1 MKVSYT
7 FFVLSILIVICTSRS
22 EAQIR
27 LIGEQSVYTSYYLN
41 PVLVNPGATGF
52 EDYHQV
58 ILNYRNTW
66 ASFPGSPS
74 TGTLSYNGPMG
85 NRVGFGVLAY
95 SDSFG
100 ALNTTKGQV
109 SLSYNL
115 DLPNNKLGIGISAE
129 YIQHKL
135 SGDAVLSDFVD
146 FSDPE
151 IISRLGGSQY
161 FDASIG
167 IFGIYDNKFI
177 YGIAL
182 PSVISQRLDDASTA
196 LIARDFGVIA
206 NIGYRYDIPDKDI
219 VSGDAVLSDFVD
231 FSDPEII
238 SRLGGSQY
246 FDASIGIFGIY
257 DNKFIYGIALPSVI
271 SQRLDDASTA
281 LIARDFGVI
290 ANIGYRYDIPDKDI
304 VIEPS
309 IYAKQLM
316 LVPFH
321 VDINLRLGLLDEKIN
336 MGLTYSNGA
345 EDRLGFLIGSYI
357 DNFGI
362 FYAYNASL
370 NQFQNYNNGSHELSL
385 KLKLLPLD
393 QLREQ

>member
-1 MKVSYT
+1 MKVNYT
-7 FFVLSILIVICTSRS
+7 LFVLSILIVICSSRS

-27 LIGEQSVYTSYYLN
+27 LIGEQSIYTSYYLN
-41 PVLVNPGATGF
+41 PVLVNPGATGY

-146 FSDPE
+146 
-151 IISRLGGSQY
+151 
-161 FDASIG
+161 
-167 IFGIYDNKFI
+167 
-177 YGIAL
+177 
-182 PSVISQRLDDASTA
+182 T
-196 LIARDFGVIA
+196 
-206 NIGYRYDIPDKDI
+206 
-219 VSGDAVLSDFVD
+219 
-231 FSDPEII
+231 SDPEII

-321 VDINLRLGLLDEKIN
+321 VDLNLRLGLLDEKIN

>member
-1 MKVSYT
+1 MKLNYIL
-7 FFVLSILIVICTSRS
+7 FVLSIVLVLCASRT
-22 EAQIR
+22 EAQVR

-41 PVLVNPGATGF
+41 PVLVNPGATGY
-52 EDYHQV
+52 EEYHQV
-58 ILNYRNTW
+58 VLNYRNAW

-74 TGTLSYNGPMG
+74 TGTLSYNGPIG
-85 NRVGFGVLAY
+85 NRVGLGILAY

-115 DLPNNKLGIGISAE
+115 DMPNNKVGIGISAE

-135 SGDAVLSDFVD
+135 SGDDVVSPFVD
-146 FSDPE
+146 TSDPE
-151 IISRLGGSQY
+151 ISARLGGSQY

-167 IFGIYDNKFI
+167 IFGIYDNRFI

-182 PSVISQRLDDASTA
+182 PSVISQRIDDSSNA
-196 LIARDFGVIA
+196 LIGRDFGVIA
-206 NIGYRYDIPDKDI
+206 NIGYRHDIP
-219 VSGDAVLSDFVD
+219 
-231 FSDPEII
+231 E
-238 SRLGGSQY
+238 
-246 FDASIGIFGIY
+246 
-257 DNKFIYGIALPSVI
+257 
-271 SQRLDDASTA
+271 
-281 LIARDFGVI
+281 
-290 ANIGYRYDIPDKDI
+290 KDI

-321 VDINLRLGLLDEKIN
+321 VDFNLLLGLLDEKIN
-336 MGLTYSNGA
+336 MGLTYSSGA
-345 EDRLGFLIGSYI
+345 EKRLGFLVGTYI

-362 FYAYNASL
+362 FYAYNASF

-385 KLKLLPLD
+385 KLKLKLQPVDRSQD
-393 QLREQ
+393 QDQ